1 MGYDVL
7 LAGLSDAVSA
17 ARVGDFAPNVMIIAS
32 DTSDVAVGGGVF
44 RPQGDSKYKCE
55 MFAYHILDDDIRE
68 ESSAL
73 RELDGISDTLV
84 GAKPPRGTRVIAVV
98 DNQST
103 VKTLNKGSSNPKLLK
118 RAQFV
123 YRLLHTHPTH
133 LRNASLNAFVADCV
147 LMRLVG

>member
-1 MGYDVL
+1 MYGLARHTERSSKIQWEQLWSPMGYDVL

-84 GAKPPRGTRVIAVV
+84 GSKPPRGTRVIAVV

-103 VKTLNKGSSNPKLLK
+103 VKTLNK
-118 RAQFV
+118 RV
-123 YRLLHTHPTH
+123 
-133 LRNASLNAFVADCV
+133 LRIRSC
-147 LMRLVG
+147 